1 MKVDYFD
8 RVNSIIPKPNPKDV
22 LYYLERIRSGAVKK
36 QISEIRLITDKDER
50 NDLKRKILSNVTF
63 GGTFS
68 TRNKASCK
76 SGSGLCILDFDH
88 LSDVE
93 LIKNELRQIKYCF
106 AAWISPSGDGIK
118 ALFRINEVTNPDEYT
133 AIYKQIV
140 LDFNFNVDAAGQ
152 EISRMCYESYDPDIY
167 VNTDAE
173 IYQPEILI
181 IPIEVQ
187 NLGSITNIPLTDQD
201 EIANRLMVWFKGKF
215 DSKQRN
221 SSLTKLAFAFNNFGI
236 HKSTAERYLGTYEQ
250 KDFNKKEI
258 QSIINSAYKHT
269 SDYNTKQFED
279 KIKIKRIENIV
290 IGGKKEV
297 DIIKEFPEV
306 EKEKLLAEVEIIRN
320 NIKIDEFW
328 KYSKKGDL
336 QILPYRFK
344 LYLENLQF
352 FKYYPS
358 GNKKTFFFI
367 KKDINFID
375 IITEY
380 QLKDEVLRRLIASSK
395 LDVFDILAEK
405 TTHFA
410 SNYLSMLDTAT
421 INIHRDSKDF
431 AMLYYKNKAVKVYNE
446 TIETIDYND
455 LSDFVWKNTVINR
468 DFSIDTDHHKSQ
480 FRSFV
485 WFICGQERSK
495 YNTMKSVIGYL
506 LHSHKT
512 ASNNKAVILNDETV
526 SDTPNG
532 GSGKGI
538 LINAISHMKRV
549 SVVDGKTFDF
559 NKSFAFQTVNTDT
572 QVLAFDDVRKNFEFE
587 RLFSIITEGITIEY
601 KGKDAIKIPVQDS
614 PKILIS
620 TNYTIKAD
628 GGSFKRRMFEVE
640 MSDYFGAHRTPL
652 DHFGNLLFDEWD
664 SKEWERF
671 DKFMINC
678 IQYYLQNGLVESKT
692 NNLQLRKFINETSQ
706 EFYEYACVENQIPLN
721 CRIGKSEFTD
731 KFHSEYPD
739 SRKFVTNRIIS
750 KWLKKFADYANYE
763 YLDGN
768 SNSKRWFSLGEIN
781 QSEDLEIDNEVKF

>member
-1 MKVDYFD
+1 MMKVDFFETIY
-8 RVNSIIPKPNPKDV
+8 SIAPKQHSKSV
-22 LYYLERIRSGAVKK
+22 IYYLDRIQNGAVRTLVEKIRKEPNKK
-36 QISEIRLITDKDER
+36 IQ
-50 NDLKRKILSNVTF
+50 NDLKKGLSNVAF
-63 GGTFS
+63 GGTFT
-68 TRNKASCK
+68 TRNANGIKTA
-76 SGSGLCILDFDH
+76 SGLCILDFDDVDDVVAQKEI
-88 LSDVE
+88 LSQN
-93 LIKNELRQIKYCF
+93 KHCF
-106 AAWISPSGDGIK
+106 ATWVSPSGKGVK
-118 ALFRINEVTNPDEYT
+118 ALFRINETTNPVEYT
-133 AIYKQIV
+133 AIFNQLVEDFAFK
-140 LDFNFNVDAAGQ
+140 LDKSGQ
-152 EISRMCYESYDPDIY
+152 DICRMCYESYDPEIY
-167 VNTDAE
+167 VNVDAE
-173 IYQPEILI
+173 IYQPDLLI
-181 IPIEVQ
+181 VPIEVQ

-201 EIANRLMVWFKGKF
+201 EIANRLMIWFKGKF
-215 DSKQRN
+215 ISSQRN
-221 SSLTKLAFAFNNFGI
+221 ASLTKLAFAFNNFGVN
-236 HKSTAERYLGTYEQ
+236 KSTAERYLGTYEQ
-250 KDFNKKEI
+250 KDFNRKEI

-269 SDYNTKQFED
+269 ADHGTKQFED
-279 KIKIKRIENIV
+279 KQKIKKIEYI
-290 IGGKKEV
+290 ILGGKKDVE
-297 DIIKEFPEV
+297 ILKEFPEV
-306 EKEKLLAEVEIIRN
+306 DKDKLTAEIEIIRN
-320 NIKIDEFW
+320 NIKIEEFW
-328 KYSKKGDL
+328 KYSKKGDV

-358 GNKKTFFFI
+358 DNKKTFFFI
-367 KKDINFID
+367 KKETNFID

-380 QLKDEVLRRLIASSK
+380 QLKDEVLRRLIANNK
-395 LDVFDILAEK
+395 LDVFDILAER
-405 TTHFA
+405 TTHFS
-410 SNYLSMLDTAT
+410 SNYLSMLDTAK
-421 INIHRDSKDF
+421 INIHRDSKEF
-431 AMLYYKNKAVKVYNE
+431 AMLYYRNMAVKVFDE
-446 TIETIDYND
+446 SIESIDYGD
-455 LSDFVWKNTVINR
+455 LTEFVWKNTVINR

-485 WFICGQERSK
+485 WFISGQNRDK

-512 ASNNKAVILNDETV
+512 SSNNKAVILNDETV

-538 LINAISHMKRV
+538 LINAISNMKRV

-664 SKEWERF
+664 KKEWERF

-678 IQYYLQNGLVESKT
+678 IQFYLKNGLVESKT

-706 EFYEYACVENQIPLN
+706 EFYEYAFVEKQVPLN
-721 CRIGKSEFTD
+721 CRVTKPDFTD
-731 KFHSEYPD
+731 KFHAEYPD
-739 SRKFVTNRIIS
+739 SKKYVTNRILC
-750 KWLKKFADYANYE
+750 KWVKKYSDFAALDYLE
-763 YLDGN
+763 GN
-768 SNSKRWFSLGEIN
+768 SNGKRWFQLGEQKQEN
-781 QSEDLEIDNEVKF
+781 NFEIDNEEKF

>member
-1 MKVDYFD
+1 MKVDYFETIYSIAPKG
-8 RVNSIIPKPNPKDV
+8 NSKSVI
-22 LYYLERIRSGAVKK
+22 YYLERIRNGAVKK
-36 QISEIRLITDKDER
+36 QISDIRLLTDKKAQNE
-50 NDLKRKILSNVTF
+50 LKKTLPNVAF
-63 GGTFS
+63 GGTFA
-68 TRNKASCK
+68 TRNANGIKT
-76 SGSGLCILDFDH
+76 GSGLCILDFDGVN
-88 LSDVE
+88 DV
-93 LIKNELRQIKYCF
+93 NELKDGLKLNKHCF
-106 AAWISPSGDGIK
+106 AAWVSPSGKGVK
-118 ALFRINEVTNPDEYT
+118 ALFRINETINPVEYT
-133 AIYKQIV
+133 AIFNQLII
-140 LDFNFNVDAAGQ
+140 DFNFDLDKSGQ
-152 EISRMCYESYDPDIY
+152 DICRMCYESFDPDIY

-221 SSLTKLAFAFNNFGI
+221 ASLTKLAFAFNNFGV
-236 HKSTAERYLGTYEQ
+236 HKSTTERYLGTYEQ
-250 KDFNKKEI
+250 KDFSKKEI

-269 SDYNTKQFED
+269 ADHNTKQFED

-290 IGGKKEV
+290 IGGKKEA
-297 DIIKEFPEV
+297 DILKEFPDV
-306 EKEKLLAEVEIIRN
+306 EKDKLLAEVEIIRN

-358 GNKKTFFFI
+358 DNKKTFFFI
-367 KKDINFID
+367 KKDVNFID

-380 QLKDEVLRRLIASSK
+380 QLKDEVLRRLIDSSN
-395 LDVFDILAEK
+395 LQVFDILAEK

-410 SNYLSMLDTAT
+410 SNYLSMLDTAK

-431 AMLYYKNKAVKVYNE
+431 AMLYYKNTAVKVYNE

-512 ASNNKAVILNDETV
+512 ASNNKAIILNDETV

-640 MSDYFGAHRTPL
+640 MSDYFGANRTPL
-652 DHFGNLLFDEWD
+652 DHFGNLLFDEWN
-664 SKEWERF
+664 SIEWERF

-706 EFYEYACVENQIPLN
+706 EFYEYSCIEKQIPFN
-721 CRIGKSEFTD
+721 CRINKTEFTD
-731 KFHSEYPD
+731 KYHQEYPD
-739 SRKFVTNRIIS
+739 SRKFVTNRILG
-750 KWLKKFADYANYE
+750 KWIKKYSDFAKLDYI
-763 YLDGN
+763 DGN
-768 SNSKRWFSLGEIN
+768 SNGKRWFSLGEIN
-781 QSEDLEIDNEVKF
+781 QKEDLEIDNDVKF